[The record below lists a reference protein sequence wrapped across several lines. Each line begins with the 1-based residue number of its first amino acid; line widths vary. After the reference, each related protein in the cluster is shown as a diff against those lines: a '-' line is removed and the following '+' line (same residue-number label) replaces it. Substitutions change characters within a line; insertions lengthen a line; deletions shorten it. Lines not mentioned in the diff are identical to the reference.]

1 MSTATESRRLYWQ
14 AARDPAVWRRAA
26 RLGLII
32 GFLQTSLNQ
41 GDHWL
46 RGEITA
52 GLVLK
57 TILSPLLSFA
67 VAFLASLG
75 TRVEALRRTSL
86 P

>member
-1 MSTATESRRLYWQ
+1 MTSADSRRLYWQ

-26 RLGLII
+26 RLGLVI

-46 RGEITA
+46 HGEITT
-52 GLVLK
+52 GLILK
-57 TILSPLLSFA
+57 TILSPMLSFA
-67 VAFLASLG
+67 VAFLAALG
-75 TRVEALRRTSL
+75 TRVEALRRASL

>member
-1 MSTATESRRLYWQ
+1 MNTATTRRRLYWQ

-26 RLGLII
+26 RLGLVI

-46 RGEITA
+46 RGEITV
-52 GLVLK
+52 GLILK

-67 VAFLASLG
+67 VAFLAALG
-75 TRVEALRRTSL
+75 TRVEALRHSSL
-86 P
+86 S